1 MLLVTNLWISISI
14 ALQFNRPL
22 RTCTYCTFL
31 CKYTRSN
38 PSTFGTSIT
47 ALKMSENDRR
57 VLWEIHKSTYNMKR
71 PISLYLLPCMLH

>member
-1 MLLVTNLWISISI
+1 MYNLTALSALLLTARFFVSIPDPI
-14 ALQFNRPL
+14 
-22 RTCTYCTFL
+22 
-31 CKYTRSN
+31 